1 MGKNRSTGWREM
13 RRVLLAA
20 CLAVCLSGVCP
31 AGEKP
36 EPKDESDRIGYSIG
50 YQIGGDFKRQGVEL
64 RSDLVVKGIEDA
76 LAGAEPLMA
85 PEEMKRTLVE
95 MKRKIVA
102 AQQEGRKK
110 AGEKDLAEGKAFLA
124 GNAKKEGVA
133 TLPSGLQYKV
143 LKDGEGVSPGA
154 ADNVTVHYRGTLIDG
169 TEFDSSYGRGNP
181 ATFRVNAVI
190 PGWTEAL
197 RKMKAGARWQLF
209 IPSHLGYGER
219 SSGRIPPNSTLIFE
233 VELISV
239 N

>member
-1 MGKNRSTGWREM
+1 
-13 RRVLLAA
+13 
-20 CLAVCLSGVCP
+20 
-31 AGEKP
+31 
-36 EPKDESDRIGYSIG
+36 
-50 YQIGGDFKRQGVEL
+50 
-64 RSDLVVKGIEDA
+64 
-76 LAGAEPLMA
+76 
-85 PEEMKRTLVE
+85 
-95 MKRKIVA
+95 
-102 AQQEGRKK
+102 
-110 AGEKDLAEGKAFLA
+110 
-124 GNAKKEGVA
+124 
-133 TLPSGLQYKV
+133 
-143 LKDGEGVSPGA
+143 VSPGT